1 MHGRPRQP
9 AGVQENPEKV
19 KASQK
24 RVSDHIT
31 LLPKDTTERLL
42 QNVCLTCDECW
53 SLQIALYSKLTTAV
67 LTRRAAKQYDEETL
81 ALAGKL
87 LEQNPELYTVWNYRR
102 EALQDKLK
110 VSLSGRKDAMSWSS
124 SGGLYKPTC
133 RNLLLQGSDGSE
145 AAMKTARQ
153 ELQVTQA
160 ALIRNPKSYGSWH
173 YRKWITEQRLLPL
186 EEELQLVQQ
195 YVTLSPC

>member
-1 MHGRPRQP
+1 M
-9 AGVQENPEKV
+9 
-19 KASQK
+19 
-24 RVSDHIT
+24 
-31 LLPKDTTERLL
+31 
-42 QNVCLTCDECW
+42 
-53 SLQIALYSKLTTAV
+53 

-81 ALAGKL
+81 GLAGKL

-110 VSLSGRKDAMSWSS
+110 VGLSSRKHAISWSS
-124 SGGLYKPTC
+124 CFGMYKPLC
-133 RNLLLQGSDGSE
+133 CYLLSQGSDGSE
-145 AAMKTARQ
+145 AAIKTARQ

-173 YRKWITEQRLLPL
+173 YRKWITEHRLLPL

-195 YVTLSPC
+195 YVTLRPCYKTLQC